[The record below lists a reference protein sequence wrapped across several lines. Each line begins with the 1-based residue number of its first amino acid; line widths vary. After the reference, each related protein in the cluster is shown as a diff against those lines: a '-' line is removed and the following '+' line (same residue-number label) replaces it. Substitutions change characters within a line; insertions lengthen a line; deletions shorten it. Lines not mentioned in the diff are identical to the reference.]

1 MTENLTRAY
10 QKIFAKNA
18 GAQGKT
24 VFGSTAQ
31 GNTQY
36 TTDISAM
43 QSEAYENGFA
53 DAVVSKKAPVLQDF
67 NTIENITTTQLAYL
81 FQKGIPEW
89 NSETTYF
96 KGNIVLNIESDI
108 PVLYYSLIDNNL
120 NNQVSNTESWKKVP
134 LDINIDSK
142 ANTNLNNLNTI
153 LISIATDLNAITTPG
168 NYEFQPA
175 IHTNTPFPVGIQTS
189 FGMFVNVNPS
199 NNNILQY
206 VWSYGNDF
214 FYRSYSSTTA
224 TWTAWMQVAN
234 TNLNNLSAVGKETI
248 DYIAG
253 PSNRNLQLSLQA
265 PNTKY
270 TAPGNGWVY
279 FYCAYQSGDNVFV
292 DGYNFN
298 NGLGFHHFFSSNKSN
313 DVCRGFIPC
322 KKGDPFI
329 ISYYNDTIKN
339 VDFRFIY
346 AEGSY

>member
-67 NTIENITTTQLAYL
+67 NTVENITTRQLAYL

-120 NNQVSNTESWKKVP
+120 NNQISNTESWKKISF
-134 LDINIDSK
+134 DIDSK
-142 ANTNLNNLNTI
+142 ANISLDNLDETGQALFNNK
-153 LISIATDLNAITTPG
+153 A
-168 NYEFQPA
+168 
-175 IHTNTPFPVGIQTS
+175 
-189 FGMFVNVNPS
+189 
-199 NNNILQY
+199 NINLD
-206 VWSYGNDF
+206 NID
-214 FYRSYSSTTA
+214 TTA
-224 TWTAWMQVAN
+224 KETIT
-234 TNLNNLSAVGKETI
+234 NLSAPSSRTI
-248 DYIAG
+248 DISVTAG
-253 PSNRNLQLSLQA
+253 ETL
-265 PNTKY
+265 Y
-270 TAPGNGWVY
+270 TAPANGYIGVKAEAANQGGAIDITNNNTNIGNGNSR
-279 FYCAYQSGDNVFV
+279 SGQAWIRC
-292 DGYNFN
+292 
-298 NGLGFHHFFSSNKSN
+298 S
-313 DVCRGFIPC
+313 IPVS
-322 KKGDPFI
+322 KGDVVKMTI
-329 ISYYNDTIKN
+329 YNCISYTAQFVYSNGN
-339 VDFRFIY
+339 
-346 AEGSY
+346 